1 METIKAKLKE
11 YLAMDHELEFGEFN
25 EYYNQIMAELNAN
38 YGSYDAEALLVM
50 RYVLSTVSVNAQA
63 WSSRRDKNTK
73 KYKKIAEKSR
83 FWVDAIAYKL
93 TKELGYTNDMMEEAE
108 EKIDAEMRPAES

>member
-25 EYYNQIMAELNAN
+25 EYYNLIMTELNAN
-38 YGSYDAEALLVM
+38 YSTYDEKMLLDM

-63 WSSRRDKNTK
+63 WSSRRDKNFK

-83 FWVDAIAYKL
+83 FWVDAIGYKL
-93 TKELGYTNDMMEEAE
+93 AKELGYTDDMIREAE
-108 EKIDAEMRPAES
+108 EKIDEEMRPQED